1 MVNWLGVV
9 DGGAVVDSPVVIVV
23 VDALEGPLV
32 VVVISLGEAVS
43 LEAVVLIPLE
53 VTVAMMDGLEVVLA
67 TTGPLELVVVLA
79 VVWVNELVGSDV
91 DGSIMAVEVVV
102 TGAANGLD

>member
-9 DGGAVVDSPVVIVV
+9 DGPAVVDSLVVIVV

-32 VVVISLGEAVS
+32 VVGISLDEAVS

-53 VTVAMMDGLEVVLA
+53 VTVAMMDKLEVVLV
-67 TTGPLELVVVLA
+67 TTKSLELVVVLA
-79 VVWVNELVGSDV
+79 VVCVNGLVGSAV
-91 DGSIMAVEVVV
+91 DGAILALEVV
-102 TGAANGLD
+102 TGAAKGLD